1 MTLDIMMP
9 FYGRFDHFRE
19 AVQSVLAQ
27 TDGDWRLVIVD
38 DVYPDPAPGE
48 WAAAIDDPRVHYRRN
63 ATNLGVGGNFREC
76 VRLVENERAVLMGS
90 DDRMHAG
97 YVARVLALASTRP
110 DASII
115 QPGVDVIDSEG
126 AMHRPLADRVKDLL
140 RFGGHGP
147 RSFHGEKLAA
157 SLLRGNWA
165 YFPSIAWRTDQ
176 LRRFG
181 FRPGFEVVQDL
192 DLMLEIIM
200 DGGSMLLDDEV
211 VFSYRRHAG
220 SVSALTGPDGAKFAE
235 ERRLFDETA
244 ERMSVLGWPKAAR
257 AARHHLTSRLNA
269 LSELPAALR
278 AHDPAGR
285 SALLHHTFRR

>member
-19 AVQSVLAQ
+19 AVESVLAQ
-27 TDGDWRLVIVD
+27 RDPDWRLVIVD

-63 ATNLGVGGNFREC
+63 ASNLGVGGNFREC
-76 VRLVENERAVLMGS
+76 VRLIENERAVLMGC
-90 DDRMHAG
+90 DDRMHPG
-97 YVARVLALASTRP
+97 YVGRMRELAAAHP

-126 AMHRPLADRVKDLL
+126 AAHRPLADRVKGLL
-140 RFGGHGP
+140 RFRGSGP
-147 RSFHGEKLAA
+147 REYRGEPLAA

-165 YFPSIAWRTDQ
+165 YFPSIAWRADD

-181 FRPGFEVVQDL
+181 FRPGYEVVQDL

-200 DGGSMLLDDEV
+200 AGGSLLLDDEV

-235 ERRLFDETA
+235 ERRLFDET
-244 ERMSVLGWPKAAR
+244 EKRMRALGWPKAAR
-257 AARHHLTSRLNA
+257 AARRHLTSRLNA

-278 AHDPAGR
+278 AHDPAAR
-285 SALLHHTFRR
+285 RALLRHAFR

>member
-1 MTLDIMMP
+1 VTLDIMMP

-27 TDGDWRLVIVD
+27 HDPDWRLVIVD

-48 WAAAIDDPRVHYRRN
+48 WAAAIGDPRVHYRRN

-76 VRLVENERAVLMGS
+76 VRLIEAERAVLMGC
-90 DDRMHAG
+90 DDRMHPG
-97 YVARVLALASTRP
+97 YVGRMRELAAAHP

-115 QPGVDVIDSEG
+115 QPGVDVIDSDG
-126 AMHRPLADRVKDLL
+126 AVHRPLADRVKDLL
-140 RFGGHGP
+140 RFSGNGP
-147 RSFHGEKLAA
+147 RAYRGEPLAA

-165 YFPSIAWRTDQ
+165 YFPSIAWRTDE

-181 FRPGFEVVQDL
+181 FRPGYEVVQDL
-192 DLMLEIIM
+192 DLMLEIVM
-200 DGGSMLLDDEV
+200 AGGSLLLDDEV

-244 ERMSVLGWPKAAR
+244 ERMRALGWPKAAR

-285 SALLHHTFRR
+285 RALLRHALR